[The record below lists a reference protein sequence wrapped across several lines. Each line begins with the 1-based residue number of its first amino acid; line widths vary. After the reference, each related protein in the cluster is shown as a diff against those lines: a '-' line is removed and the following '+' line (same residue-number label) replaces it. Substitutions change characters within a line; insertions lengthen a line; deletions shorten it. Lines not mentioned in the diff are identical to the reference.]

1 MNPSR
6 LDAVFLRQRLSL
18 LRTLQGL
25 VRNASVAEDLLHET
39 WLRVSRALA
48 ERPVDHLEPFVFQTA
63 RNLALD
69 HLRAQ
74 RRHARVMETG
84 LPMHTLYNVAEERGS
99 AEDAANAERL
109 LRRLSTQVAELT
121 PRQQD
126 IFVRNRLHGQPCP
139 AIANELGLS
148 ASTVQKELKHIMLMC
163 LHATEHGCE

>member
-1 MNPSR
+1 VNPSR
-6 LDAVFLRQRLSL
+6 LDTVFLRQRLSL

-25 VRNASVAEDLLHET
+25 VRNASVAEELLHET

-74 RRHARVMETG
+74 RRQARLMDSELSEHA
-84 LPMHTLYNVAEERGS
+84 LHNVAEERSS
-99 AEDAANAERL
+99 AEDAAYADRL
-109 LRRLSTQVAELT
+109 LRRLSKEVAGLNA
-121 PRQQD
+121 RQRE

-139 AIANELGLS
+139 AIAKVLGLS
-148 ASTVQKELKHIMLMC
+148 VSTVQKELKHIMLMC
-163 LHATEHGCE
+163 VHATGHDGE

>member
-6 LDAVFLRQRLSL
+6 LDVVFLRQRLSL

-74 RRHARVMETG
+74 RRHARLVDTE
-84 LPMHTLYNVAEERGS
+84 LPAHALHNVAEERSS
-99 AEDAANAERL
+99 AEDAAYAERL
-109 LRRLSTQVAELT
+109 LRRLSTEVAGFT
-121 PRQQD
+121 PRQRE

-139 AIANELGLS
+139 AIANELGIS
-148 ASTVQKELKHIMLMC
+148 ASTVQKELKQIMLIC
-163 LHATEHGCE
+163 LHATGHGSE

>member
-25 VRNASVAEDLLHET
+25 VRNACVAEDLLHET

-48 ERPVDHLEPFVFQTA
+48 ERPVEHLEPFVFQTA

-74 RRHARVMETG
+74 RRHARVMETE
-84 LPMHTLYNVAEERGS
+84 LPVHALHSVAEERSS
-99 AEDAANAERL
+99 AEDAAYAERL
-109 LRRLSTQVAELT
+109 LRRLSTEVAGFT
-121 PRQQD
+121 PRQRE

-148 ASTVQKELKHIMLMC
+148 TSTVQKELKHIMLICM
-163 LHATEHGCE
+163 HATGHGSE